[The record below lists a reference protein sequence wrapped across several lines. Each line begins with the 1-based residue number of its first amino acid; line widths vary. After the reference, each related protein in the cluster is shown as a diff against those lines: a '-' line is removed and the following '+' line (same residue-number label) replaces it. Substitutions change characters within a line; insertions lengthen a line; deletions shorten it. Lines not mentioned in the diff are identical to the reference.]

1 MYLQD
6 LYYYDKQLPESDP
19 YASLLFPE
27 ENLSQ
32 EYEQFP
38 KIIDCMDLK
47 QSACKSI
54 IFQELS
60 RMDISS
66 INTIHDLIFITDFNK
81 PSKPVFDAVSSV
93 LDSLHIFWFQGVK
106 DGRIYVTRDAL
117 MYFYRFV
124 LNVVI
129 I

>member
-1 MYLQD
+1 M
-6 LYYYDKQLPESDP
+6 QLPESDP
-19 YASLLFPE
+19 YASVLFPE
-27 ENLSQ
+27 ETLSQ

-38 KIIDCMDLK
+38 KIIDCSNLK

-60 RMDISS
+60 SMDVSS
-66 INTIHDLIFITDFNK
+66 LNTVHDLIFITDYKKQNKVVFNT
-81 PSKPVFDAVSSV
+81 VSSV
-93 LDSLHIFWFQGVK
+93 LDSLNIFWFQGMK

-117 MYFYRFV
+117 MYCTSIAYD
-124 LNVVI
+124 VVI